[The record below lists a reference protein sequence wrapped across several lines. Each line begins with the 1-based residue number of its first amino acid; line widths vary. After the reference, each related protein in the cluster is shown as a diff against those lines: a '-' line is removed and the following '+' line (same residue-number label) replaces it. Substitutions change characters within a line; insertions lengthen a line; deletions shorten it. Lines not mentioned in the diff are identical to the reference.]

1 MQYNN
6 CLEASKGKKRKHTY
20 NNDSVSFF
28 ISSQGWAQNY
38 ISDEPKQNSI
48 QLIKNLI
55 GIAEIVGVHTPIL
68 IT

>member
-20 NNDSVSFF
+20 NNDSVSLF

-38 ISDEPKQNSI
+38 ISDEPKQNSV
-48 QLIKNLI
+48 QLIKHLT
-55 GIAEIVGVHTPIL
+55 GKAGVRTPIM